1 MDYNQKKPLFFRL
14 IVYMSSLLTMTTQMM
29 ACRAKAEH
37 LNVLAAA
44 MDLEKAGKLQEKLT
58 RDGIHAE
65 VLREEPFTT
74 ARDSL
79 DFQVFLMVWK
89 KGWWNRRVEIRKL

>member
-44 MDLEKAGKLQEKLT
+44 MDLQGFLLIRPDSSANKAYILHT
-58 RDGIHAE
+58 RSPRAGNMA
-65 VLREEPFTT
+65 
-74 ARDSL
+74 S
-79 DFQVFLMVWK
+79 
-89 KGWWNRRVEIRKL
+89 